1 MFKDLATTPQRSVS
15 HQSSDTTPMEQRPYL
30 HLLGAMIY
38 LLKSRP
44 DVATAISFGSTH
56 ASKPTV
62 GAFMELLHCLSYLEN
77 TQDMGL
83 ILRTRDEGT
92 DFPLQ
97 LRCYVDASYLT
108 HSDSRSHSGFC
119 MSLGNIGT
127 FYSKS
132 QKQTTVATSS
142 THAETRALYS
152 LVVEI
157 IYVVFLTEE
166 LGIDLQLPVVVFED
180 NSAVIDITADISAR
194 TKRCRHFLMLINYIR
209 ESVDK
214 GLIEI
219 RKVDTNDNLADIL
232 TKIVTGTSFRDK
244 ANALLGAEPINL
256 TMI

>member
-1 MFKDLATTPQRSVS
+1 
-15 HQSSDTTPMEQRPYL
+15 
-30 HLLGAMIY
+30 
-38 LLKSRP
+38 
-44 DVATAISFGSTH
+44 
-56 ASKPTV
+56 
-62 GAFMELLHCLSYLEN
+62 
-77 TQDMGL
+77 
-83 ILRTRDEGT
+83 
-92 DFPLQ
+92 
-97 LRCYVDASYLT
+97 
-108 HSDSRSHSGFC
+108 
-119 MSLGNIGT
+119 
-127 FYSKS
+127 
-132 QKQTTVATSS
+132 
-142 THAETRALYS
+142 
-152 LVVEI
+152 VEI